1 MSSDRVPTGV
11 PGLDQ
16 ILGGGLEP
24 DGLTE
29 FYGEGG
35 TGKTVACLQATVH
48 VAERP
53 AWVAYVDTEGV
64 SVARLEAITGDRRDE
79 VLEHLLLA
87 TPKDLTQQT
96 RAVRSA
102 SLLARSD
109 ARPVGL
115 IVLDSATLYYRLA
128 VGEDNDETG
137 RAELARQLATLLATS
152 LERAIPVIFTNQ
164 VWRNVQDGRLEPL
177 GGTFVNHVAKTIVRF
192 DRLEGARRRVTLM
205 KHRSLPGASAE
216 FEITSS
222 GVR

>member
-1 MSSDRVPTGV
+1 ML
-11 PGLDQ
+11 GLDK

-35 TGKTVACLQATVH
+35 SGKTIACHQATVR
-48 VAERP
+48 VTDRP

-64 SVARLEAITGDRRDE
+64 SVDRLEAVSGDRRDQ

-87 TPKDLTQQT
+87 TPKDLSHQT

-102 SLLARSD
+102 CILARSD
-109 ARPVGL
+109 ARPIGL

-128 VGEDNDETG
+128 VGEENDEVG
-137 RAELARQLATLLATS
+137 RAELAHQLADLLSTS
-152 LERAIPVIFTNQ
+152 LERGIPVIFTNQ

-192 DRLEGARRRVTLM
+192 DREEGARRRVTLV
-205 KHRSLPGASAE
+205 KHRSLPTATEE
-216 FEITSS
+216 FEITST